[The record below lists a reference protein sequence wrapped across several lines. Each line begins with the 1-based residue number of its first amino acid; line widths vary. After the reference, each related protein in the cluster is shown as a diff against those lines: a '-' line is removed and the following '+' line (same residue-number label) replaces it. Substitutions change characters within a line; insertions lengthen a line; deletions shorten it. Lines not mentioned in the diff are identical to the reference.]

1 MEVYSARVCWRI
13 VPSKAMQRGLDAFS
27 PPPSFLQENIY
38 SKSFCIK
45 CIKTLY
51 SLGKGSVYRKIAN
64 FYRCVQKALS
74 RQAHDNRVYKVQ
86 YIILKG
92 RCRGEKHERETVT
105 RKSRKDN

>member
-1 MEVYSARVCWRI
+1 MLPEFVGGSFHLKPCRC
-13 VPSKAMQRGLDAFS
+13 LDAFS

-51 SLGKGSVYRKIAN
+51 SLGIGSVYKKLQIF
-64 FYRCVQKALS
+64 FYRCVQKLLS
-74 RQAHDNRVYKVQ
+74 MQAHNNRVYKIH

-92 RCRGEKHERETVT
+92 RCRGEKH
-105 RKSRKDN
+105 